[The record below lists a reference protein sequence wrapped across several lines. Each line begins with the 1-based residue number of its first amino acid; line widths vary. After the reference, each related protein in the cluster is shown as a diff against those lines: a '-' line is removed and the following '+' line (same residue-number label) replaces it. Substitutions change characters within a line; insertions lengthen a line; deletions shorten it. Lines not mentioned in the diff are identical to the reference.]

1 MRILWATVGGVS
13 LALGLAGVVVPLLPA
28 TPFFLLAAFGFARS
42 SPRLHDWLVYH
53 PRFGPAIRDWQAHGA
68 IAPKAKR
75 LAVLAILA
83 TFAISLAL
91 GMPWPVLAVQGAILF
106 AVTSFILTRPDGPR
120 ARDD

>member
-1 MRILWATVGGVS
+1 MRILWAGFGGMALV
-13 LALGLAGVVVPLLPA
+13 LGLAGVVLPLLPA

-68 IAPKAKR
+68 ISRGAKR
-75 LAVLAILA
+75 LAVLAIA
-83 TFAISLAL
+83 VTVAISLAL
-91 GMPWPVLAVQGAILF
+91 GMPWPVLAVQGAVLF
-106 AVTSFILTRPDGPR
+106 AVTTFILTRPDGPR

>member
-1 MRILWATVGGVS
+1 MRILWAGFGGVA
-13 LALGLAGVVVPLLPA
+13 LALGLAGVVLPLLPA

-53 PRFGPAIRDWQAHGA
+53 HRFGPAIRDWQAHGA

-75 LAVLAILA
+75 LAVLAIVV

-91 GMPWPVLAVQGAILF
+91 GMPWPVLAVQGAVLF
-106 AVTSFILTRPDGPR
+106 AVTTFILTRPDGPR
-120 ARDD
+120 A

>member
-42 SPRLHDWLVYH
+42 SPRLHDWLVFH

-75 LAVLAILA
+75 LAVLAIVV
-83 TFAISLAL
+83 TFALSVAL
-91 GMPWPVLAVQGAILF
+91 GMPWPLLAIQGAILF
-106 AVTSFILTRPDGPR
+106 AVTTFILTRPDGPG
-120 ARDD
+120 ARDE

>member
-1 MRILWATVGGVS
+1 MRILWAGFGGVA
-13 LALGLAGVVVPLLPA
+13 LALGLAGVVLPLLPA

-53 PRFGPAIRDWQAHGA
+53 PRFGLAIRDWQAHGA

-75 LAVLAILA
+75 LAVLAIVI

-91 GMPWPVLAVQGAILF
+91 GMPWPVLAVQGAVLF
-106 AVTSFILTRPDGPR
+106 AVTTFILTRPDGPR
-120 ARDD
+120 A